1 MEYVT
6 SLPSELCRLMLQI
19 SSLKETV
26 EDLYRE
32 NDSLVRDNTKL
43 QQQIRMLEQQ
53 ATAANNQVCFSRIA
67 ASFHHLHIRISS
79 FNLQFCRTRLFVQQE
94 GHLTCK
100 N

>member
-6 SLPSELCRLMLQI
+6 VIPSEFCCLMLQI
-19 SSLKETV
+19 LSLKETV
-26 EDLYRE
+26 EELYRE

-79 FNLQFCRTRLFVQQE
+79 LNLQFCRTRLVERQE

>member
-6 SLPSELCRLMLQI
+6 VIPSEFCCLMLQI

-26 EDLYRE
+26 EELYRE
-32 NDSLVRDNTKL
+32 NDSLVRENTKL

-67 ASFHHLHIRISS
+67 ASFYLTIYIFVFLHLICS
-79 FNLQFCRTRLFVQQE
+79 FVVRGCLCSR
-94 GHLTCK
+94 K
-100 N
+100 DI